1 MKRRGKIMRRQAR
14 FCQSSKRQYR
24 VMSGGGRSPVRKRPG
39 TDYGDRHRLRS
50 ELPPHRCRGHNSARL
65 GPTRLGLPAVAL
77 AAGRLMKLAQEQLM
91 HAVGLA
97 INDHIPLGLTRAG
110 F

>member
-1 MKRRGKIMRRQAR
+1 
-14 FCQSSKRQYR
+14 
-24 VMSGGGRSPVRKRPG
+24 
-39 TDYGDRHRLRS
+39 
-50 ELPPHRCRGHNSARL
+50 
-65 GPTRLGLPAVAL
+65 VAL